1 MEYTERMIIL
11 KEAEEIFQN
20 IITKINKVS
29 NSIVEDIFSPDID
42 DLIKEISQSI
52 PKLQMIISEIL
63 SQLSRNEI
71 KPAELEKIIYL
82 SGLATESFEVLENKL
97 KSLADSD
104 AKRIE
109 QLSRIYDQIK
119 SAVSFSSR
127 GINIKTKT

>member
-1 MEYTERMIIL
+1 MEYTERIIIV

-20 IITKINKVS
+20 IITKINKIS

>member
-1 MEYTERMIIL
+1 MEYAERMIIL

-20 IITKINKVS
+20 IITKINKIS

>member
-1 MEYTERMIIL
+1 MDYAERMIIL

-20 IITKINKVS
+20 IITKINKIS
-29 NSIVEDIFSPDID
+29 NSIGEDIFSPDID

-119 SAVSFSSR
+119 SALSFSSR

>member
-1 MEYTERMIIL
+1 MEYAERMIIL

-20 IITKINKVS
+20 IITKINKIS
-29 NSIVEDIFSPDID
+29 NSVGEDIFSPDID

-127 GINIKTKT
+127 GLNIKTKT

>member
-1 MEYTERMIIL
+1 MEYAERMIIL

-20 IITKINKVS
+20 IITKINKIS
-29 NSIVEDIFSPDID
+29 NSIGEDIFSPDID

-119 SAVSFSSR
+119 SALSFSSR

>member
-1 MEYTERMIIL
+1 MEYAERMIIV

>member
-1 MEYTERMIIL
+1 
-11 KEAEEIFQN
+11 
-20 IITKINKVS
+20 
-29 NSIVEDIFSPDID
+29 
-42 DLIKEISQSI
+42 
-52 PKLQMIISEIL
+52 MIISEIL

-127 GINIKTKT
+127 GINIKKKT

>member
-1 MEYTERMIIL
+1 MEYAERIIIL

-20 IITKINKVS
+20 IITKINKIS
-29 NSIVEDIFSPDID
+29 NSIGEDIFSPDID

-109 QLSRIYDQIK
+109 QLSRIYEQIK

>member
-1 MEYTERMIIL
+1 MEYSERILIL

-20 IITKINKVS
+20 IITKINKISSSVG
-29 NSIVEDIFSPDID
+29 EDIFSRDID
-42 DLIKEISQSI
+42 NLIKEISQSI

-82 SGLATESFEVLENKL
+82 SGLATESLEFLENKL

-109 QLSRIYDQIK
+109 QLSKIYDQIK

-127 GINIKTKT
+127 GINIKRKT

>member
-127 GINIKTKT
+127 GINIKKKT

>member
-1 MEYTERMIIL
+1 MEYAERMIIL

-20 IITKINKVS
+20 IITKIKKIS
-29 NSIVEDIFSPDID
+29 NSIGEDIFSPDID

>member
-1 MEYTERMIIL
+1 MQYSARILIL

-20 IITKINKVS
+20 IIAKINKIS
-29 NSIVEDIFSPDID
+29 NSVGEDIFSRDID
-42 DLIKEISQSI
+42 DLLKEISQSI
-52 PKLQMIISEIL
+52 PRLQMIISEIL

-82 SGLATESFEVLENKL
+82 SGLATESFGVLENKL

-109 QLSRIYDQIK
+109 QLSKIYDQIK
-119 SAVSFSSR
+119 SAVSFASR
-127 GINIKTKT
+127 GINIKRKT

>member
-20 IITKINKVS
+20 IITKINKIS

>member
-1 MEYTERMIIL
+1 MEYSERILIL

-20 IITKINKVS
+20 IITKINKISSSVG
-29 NSIVEDIFSPDID
+29 EDIFSRDID
-42 DLIKEISQSI
+42 NLIKEISQSI

-82 SGLATESFEVLENKL
+82 SGLATESFEFLENKL

-109 QLSRIYDQIK
+109 QLSKIYDQIK

-127 GINIKTKT
+127 GINIKRKT

>member
-1 MEYTERMIIL
+1 MEYAERMIIL

-20 IITKINKVS
+20 IINKINKIS
-29 NSIVEDIFSPDID
+29 NSIGEDIFSPDID
-42 DLIKEISQSI
+42 DLIKEISHSI

-119 SAVSFSSR
+119 SALSFSSR

>member
-1 MEYTERMIIL
+1 MEYTERIIIV

-20 IITKINKVS
+20 IITKINKIS

-71 KPAELEKIIYL
+71 KPAELEKIVYL

>member
-1 MEYTERMIIL
+1 MEYAERMIIL

-20 IITKINKVS
+20 IITKINKIS
-29 NSIVEDIFSPDID
+29 NSIGEDIFSPDID

-119 SAVSFSSR
+119 SALSLSSR

>member
-20 IITKINKVS
+20 IITKISKIS
-29 NSIVEDIFSPDID
+29 NSIGEDIFSPDID

-71 KPAELEKIIYL
+71 KPAELEKIIHL

-97 KSLADSD
+97 KSLAYSD

-109 QLSRIYDQIK
+109 QLSIIYDQIK
-119 SAVSFSSR
+119 SALSFSSR

>member
-1 MEYTERMIIL
+1 MEYAERMIIL

-20 IITKINKVS
+20 IITKINKIS
-29 NSIVEDIFSPDID
+29 NSIGEDIFSPDID

>member
-1 MEYTERMIIL
+1 MIIL

>member
-1 MEYTERMIIL
+1 MEYAERTIIL

-20 IITKINKVS
+20 IITKINKIS
-29 NSIVEDIFSPDID
+29 NSIGEDIFSPDID

-119 SAVSFSSR
+119 SALSFSSR

>member
-1 MEYTERMIIL
+1 MEYAERMIIL

>member
-1 MEYTERMIIL
+1 MEYAERMIIL

-20 IITKINKVS
+20 IITKISKIS
-29 NSIVEDIFSPDID
+29 NSIGEDIFSPDID

-109 QLSRIYDQIK
+109 QLSIIYDQIK
-119 SAVSFSSR
+119 SALSFSSR

>member
-1 MEYTERMIIL
+1 MEYAERMIIL

-20 IITKINKVS
+20 IITKISKIS
-29 NSIVEDIFSPDID
+29 NSIGEDIFSPDID

-119 SAVSFSSR
+119 SALSLSSR

>member
-1 MEYTERMIIL
+1 MEYAERIIIV

-20 IITKINKVS
+20 IINKINKIF
-29 NSIVEDIFSPDID
+29 NSIGEDIFSPDID